1 MSQDQAC
8 TPVPVDSYTMTILG
22 TKYPKALTIKGRLPG
37 LNEYIAACN
46 SAYAE
51 GNRMKQESVDL
62 VMWHI
67 LSQMRGVRFTKPV
80 FIMFTYYEPNKR
92 RDHDNVSSF
101 ARKAIQDALVKCS
114 TIKDDGWGYVTGHM
128 DFFEVDKENPRI
140 VVEFIEQEVVAK
152 CNKQPAKKSK
162 K

>member
-1 MSQDQAC
+1 MTQDNNQEHSPAA
-8 TPVPVDSYTMTILG
+8 VHQVTIMG

-37 LNEYIAACN
+37 LNQYIAACN

-51 GNRMKQESVDL
+51 GNRMKQESVDT

-67 LSQMRGVRFTKPV
+67 LSQLRGVRFTKPV
-80 FIMFTYYEPNKR
+80 FIMFTFYEQNKR

-101 ARKAIQDALVKCS
+101 ARKAIQDALVNCG

-128 DFFEVDKENPRI
+128 DFFEVDSKNPRI
-140 VVEFIEQEVVAK
+140 VVEFIEQEVAAK
-152 CNKQPAKKSK
+152 CSKRQSKKSER
-162 K
+162 